1 MTDPLKI
8 GSDDELGFLLKR
20 YTNLKDNNV
29 LISTCTI
36 VLWNENGKSMLQEE
50 RNVAFLHRRRQK
62 YNGMKMLIIVC
73 RPKVSI
79 SSVYRAFKF
88 CASHEKR
95 PTDFW
100 LAYIITFTLTLPS
113 FFY

>member
-1 MTDPLKI
+1 
-8 GSDDELGFLLKR
+8 
-20 YTNLKDNNV
+20 
-29 LISTCTI
+29 
-36 VLWNENGKSMLQEE
+36 
-50 RNVAFLHRRRQK
+50 
-62 YNGMKMLIIVC
+62 MKMLIIVC

-100 LAYIITFTLTLPS
+100 LAYIITFTL
-113 FFY
+113 